1 MYFDAN
7 WYLYLYDEEARK
19 LKELADNRYKEL
31 YKKENGYAVSNVSLT
46 NVAYGLPMSKVKR
59 SKKTKVSSIVFYI
72 KYYTNSKTI
81 TRKNLFDKFNSKW
94 FFLFIL
100 LLQEEKNE

>member
-59 SKKTKVSSIVFYI
+59 PDWDRENLPKFGFEIVRIDKNINERVLNEEEQVRYFS
-72 KYYTNSKTI
+72 TPLFTI
-81 TRKNLFDKFNSKW
+81 VARKQK
-94 FFLFIL
+94 
-100 LLQEEKNE
+100 